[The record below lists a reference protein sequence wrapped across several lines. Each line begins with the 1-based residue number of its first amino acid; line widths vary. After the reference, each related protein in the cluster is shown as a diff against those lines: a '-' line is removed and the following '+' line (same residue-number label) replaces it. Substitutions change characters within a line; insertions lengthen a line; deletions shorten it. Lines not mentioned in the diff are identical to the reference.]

1 MEQKTTD
8 MPSELHLKMDLH
20 MINDHIRCEP
30 RQGAN
35 ETRTIQCDETFLLE
49 IIRVFGTVIE
59 VSEKRI
65 VDVVVLEEKLVDFDP
80 EAFDW
85 QMTDTGLVRQYNQ
98 TQKLQMAFIVKDKL
112 DTKKNEKVKNKK
124 ACRD

>member
-1 MEQKTTD
+1 
-8 MPSELHLKMDLH
+8 
-20 MINDHIRCEP
+20 
-30 RQGAN
+30 
-35 ETRTIQCDETFLLE
+35 
-49 IIRVFGTVIE
+49 
-59 VSEKRI
+59 